1 MFKPLCLR
9 FKEAFFV
16 ILLKYGHHIKDHSFF
31 SLVYF
36 IFARNRPRFW
46 RREKQDENRVTRD
59 GDICYLL
66 AFKTFKIKTF
76 INFGN
81 YASKRGFIYVNSFEV
96 LKVLLF

>member
-1 MFKPLCLR
+1 M
-9 FKEAFFV
+9 
-16 ILLKYGHHIKDHSFF
+16 KDHSFF

-46 RREKQDENRVTRD
+46 RRKKQDENRATRD
-59 GDICYLL
+59 ADICYLL

-76 INFGN
+76 TNFGN
-81 YASKRGFIYVNSFEV
+81 YASKRGFIYANSFEF